1 MLSQREEEKHMA
13 KEKLILIHA
22 PSVYDF
28 RQRATLWGPIGDL
41 VPSDPVFEMYPI
53 GFTTMAEYLERHGHR
68 VSIVNLAVRMLRD
81 AEFDA
86 ERLLASLNPLAFGLD
101 LHWLPHAHGSLEV
114 ARRIKHYHR
123 QTPVIM
129 GGISASYYHEELITY
144 PQVDYVLRGDSTEE
158 PLRQLIEAIELGAK
172 PGELRRI
179 PNLTWK
185 DRDGTPRVNPLTH
198 VPSHLDDVL
207 VDYSFV
213 VNAVARERK
222 LWNYLPFAK
231 WIKYPIT
238 AALTCRGCTRN
249 CAICGGS
256 AYASKRIFGRSRPA
270 YRSPEMVADDLRRI
284 NRFSRGPVFVLGD
297 IRQAGVDYARR
308 FLRAMQGFDEQVM
321 IEFFWPVERGFME
334 EVAAALPNFVVELSP
349 ESHDPAVRR
358 YSGKP
363 FSDAAIESSIEH
375 ILAVGCQRMDL
386 FFMSGLPGQTP
397 QSVLDTIAYC
407 GHLLQRFDGD
417 QRLKMFISPLAP
429 FLDPGSLAF
438 EKADR
443 YGYRKF
449 CHTLEDHRR
458 ALLAPSWKYV
468 LSYET
473 RWMSRA
479 ELVDC
484 TYQAG
489 LRLNRLKAEFGQIS
503 PEMAQLT
510 EERIGRAIALME
522 CIDRLVETAEPDE
535 WEQRLLPL
543 RDEIEE
549 VNHSTV
555 CVKEELDL
563 PMSGMPVKLVQVLGL
578 LIEDGLESLWRRIGR
593 DGKQVGMGE
602 KEQVLP

>member
-1 MLSQREEEKHMA
+1 MA

-41 VPSDPVFEMYPI
+41 VPSDTVFEMYPI

-81 AEFDA
+81 PQFDA
-86 ERLLASLNPLAFGLD
+86 EKLLASLDPLAFGLD

-114 ARRIKHYHR
+114 AQLIKRFHP

-158 PLRQLIEAIELGAK
+158 PLRQLVETIDSGARSRELQ
-172 PGELRRI
+172 RI

-185 DRDGTPRVNPLTH
+185 DAAGQPHFNPLTH
-198 VPSHLDDVL
+198 VPTHLDDIL
-207 VDYSFV
+207 VDYSVV
-213 VNAVARERK
+213 VNAVARQ
-222 LWNYLPFAK
+222 LNILNYLPFAK
-231 WIKYPIT
+231 WTKYPIT

-256 AYASKRIFGRSRPA
+256 AYASQRIFGRSEPA
-270 YRSPEMVADDLRRI
+270 YRSPEVVAADLRRI

-297 IRQAGVDYARR
+297 IRQAGMDYARR
-308 FLRAMQGFDEQVM
+308 FLKAMQGFDEQVV
-321 IEFFWPVERGFME
+321 IEFFWPVDRGFME
-334 EVAAALPNFVVELSP
+334 EVAAAIPNFVVELSP
-349 ESHDPAVRR
+349 ESHDPGVRR

-363 FSDAAIESSIEH
+363 FSDEAIEASIEH

-386 FFMSGLPGQTP
+386 FYMSGMPGQTP

-407 GHLLQRFDGD
+407 GHLLRRFDGD
-417 QRLKMFISPLAP
+417 ERLKLFISPLAP
-429 FLDPGSLAF
+429 FLDPGSMAF
-438 EKADR
+438 EKSER

-449 CHTLEDHRR
+449 CHTLEDHRQ

-473 RWMSRA
+473 RWMNRSQ
-479 ELVDC
+479 LVDC
-484 TYQAG
+484 TYEAG

-503 PEMAQLT
+503 FDRAQLT
-510 EERIGRAIALME
+510 EERIQLAIALMKR
-522 CIDRLVETAEPDE
+522 IDRLVETTAPAEL
-535 WEQRLLPL
+535 EQRLLPL
-543 RDEIEE
+543 RGEIEE
-549 VNHSTV
+549 VNSSTV
-555 CVKEELDL
+555 CEKEELDL
-563 PMSGMPVKLVQVLGL
+563 PITGMPVKPVQALGL
-578 LIEDGLESLWRRIGR
+578 LIEDGLESLLRRIGR
-593 DGKQVGMGE
+593 NGKHADVGE
-602 KEQVLP
+602 KERSLT

>member
-1 MLSQREEEKHMA
+1 MT

-28 RQRATLWGPIGDL
+28 RRRATLWGPIGDL
-41 VPSDPVFEMYPI
+41 VPSDAVFEMYPI

-81 AEFDA
+81 PKFDA
-86 ERLLASLNPLAFGLD
+86 EKLLASLDPLAFGLD

-114 ARRIKHYHR
+114 ARLIKQLHP
-123 QTPVIM
+123 QTPIIM
-129 GGISASYYHEELITY
+129 GGISASYYHEELISY

-158 PLRQLIEAIELGAK
+158 PLRQLIEAIASGARPRELQ
-172 PGELRRI
+172 RI

-185 DRDGTPRVNPLTH
+185 DAEGRPHVNPLTH
-198 VPSHLDDVL
+198 IPTDLDDIL

-222 LWNYLPFAK
+222 LSNYLPFAK

-256 AYASKRIFGRSRPA
+256 AFASQRIFGRSQPA
-270 YRSPEMVADDLRRI
+270 YRSPEVVAADLRRI
-284 NRFSRGPVFVLGD
+284 SRFSRGPVFVLGD
-297 IRQAGVDYARR
+297 IRQAGMDYARR
-308 FLRAMQGFDEQVM
+308 FLKAMQGFDEQVI
-321 IEFFWPVERGFME
+321 IEFFEPVERGFME
-334 EVAAALPNFVVELSP
+334 QVAAAIPNFVVELSP

-363 FSDAAIESSIEH
+363 FSNEAIESSIEH
-375 ILAVGCQRMDL
+375 ILAVGSQRMDL

-397 QSVLDTIAYC
+397 RSVLDTIEYC
-407 GHLLQRFDGD
+407 SHLLRRFNGD
-417 QRLKMFISPLAP
+417 ERLKLFISPLAP

-438 EKADR
+438 EKAEQ
-443 YGYRKF
+443 YGYRKL

-473 RWMSRA
+473 RWMSRS

-489 LRLNRLKAEFGQIS
+489 LRLNRLKASFGQIS
-503 PEMAQLT
+503 REQAQLT
-510 EERIGRAIALME
+510 EERIKQAIALMKR
-522 CIDRLVETAEPDE
+522 IDRLVETTEPAE
-535 WEQRLLPL
+535 WERRLLPL
-543 RDEIEE
+543 RDEIEQ
-549 VNHSTV
+549 VNRSTV
-555 CVKEELDL
+555 CEKEELDL
-563 PMSGMPVKLVQVLGL
+563 PVGVMPVKFVQVLGL
-578 LIEDGLESLWRRIGR
+578 LIEDGFENLRRRMGR
-593 DGKQVGMGE
+593 DSKPLGVK
-602 KEQVLP
+602 KSEQTLP

>member
-1 MLSQREEEKHMA
+1 MA

-28 RQRATLWGPIGDL
+28 RQRATLWGPISDL
-41 VPSDPVFEMYPI
+41 VPSDTVFEMYPI

-68 VSIVNLAVRMLRD
+68 VSILNLAVRMIRD
-81 AEFDA
+81 PQFDA
-86 ERLLASLNPLAFGLD
+86 EKKLAALNPLAFGLD

-114 ARRIKHYHR
+114 ARHIKRFHP

-144 PQVDYVLRGDSTEE
+144 PQVDYVIRGDSAEE
-158 PLRQLIEAIELGAK
+158 PLRQLIEAIESGAK
-172 PGELRRI
+172 PGALRRI

-185 DRDGTPRVNPLTH
+185 EAGGTPQVNPLTH
-198 VPSHLDDVL
+198 VPAHLDDIM
-207 VDYSFV
+207 VDYKVV
-213 VNAVARERK
+213 VNAVARERN

-231 WIKYPIT
+231 WTKYPIT
-238 AALTCRGCTRN
+238 AALTCKGCTRN

-256 AYASKRIFGRSRPA
+256 AYASRRILGRDQPA
-270 YRSPEMVADDLRRI
+270 YRNPETVAADLRRI

-297 IRQAGVDYARR
+297 IRQAGMDYARR
-308 FLRAMQGFDEQVM
+308 FLRAIQGFDGQVI
-321 IEFFWPVERGFME
+321 IEFFGPVERGFME
-334 EVAAALPNFVVELSP
+334 EVAAAIPNFVVELSP

-363 FSDAAIESSIEH
+363 FSTQAIESSIEH
-375 ILAVGCQRMDL
+375 ILGVGCRRMDL

-397 QSVLDTIAYC
+397 QSVLDTTEYC
-407 GHLLQRFDGD
+407 GHLLHRFDGD
-417 QRLKMFISPLAP
+417 ERLKLFISPLAP

-438 EKADR
+438 EQAEQ
-443 YGYRKF
+443 YGYRKS

-473 RWMSRA
+473 RWMTRS

-489 LRLNRLKAEFGQIS
+489 LRLNRLKAEFGQVS
-503 PEMAQLT
+503 PERAQLT
-510 EERIGRAIALME
+510 AERIERAIALMKR
-522 CIDRLVETAEPDE
+522 IDRLVETAEPAE
-535 WEQRLLPL
+535 WERRLQPL
-543 RDEIEE
+543 RGEIEE
-549 VNHSTV
+549 VNRSTV
-555 CVKEELDL
+555 CEKEELDL
-563 PMSGMPVKLVQVLGL
+563 PVTGLPVKPLQALGM
-578 LIEDGLESLWRRIGR
+578 LIGDGLHGLRRRMGR
-593 DGKQVGMGE
+593 DGKRVGAGE
-602 KEQVLP
+602 KEQAQL